1 VKRQRACWRR
11 RTRHVKRKRFISL
24 DESSPK
30 TNMKRLYGWARKAQ
44 RLVDAVPGG
53 HWGTT
58 TMLSA
63 IRSDRVAAAMV
74 TDGPVDGLVFLG
86 FIEHF
91 LVPVLRPGDIVVMDN
106 LNSHKVTGVRE
117 AIEALGAEVWYLPPY
132 SPDLNP
138 IEQMWSKVKAVLRR
152 LARRTAKALYRAVGY
167 ALRQVTSDECRNYF
181 ANCGYAT

>member
-1 VKRQRACWRR
+1 MKRQRACWRR
-11 RTRHVKRKRFISL
+11 QTRHVKRKRFVFL
-24 DESSPK
+24 DESGAK
-30 TNMKRLYGWARKAQ
+30 TNMKRLYGWASKAK

-53 HWGTT
+53 HWAAT

-63 IRSDRVAAAMV
+63 IRSDRVATAMV

-86 FIEHF
+86 FVEHF
-91 LVPVLRPGDIVVMDN
+91 LVPVLHPGDIVVMDN
-106 LNSHKVTGVRE
+106 LNSHKVKGVRE
-117 AIEALGAEVWYLPPY
+117 AIEAVGAEVWYLPPY

-152 LARRTAKALYRAVGY
+152 LARRTTKALYRAVGH
-167 ALRQVTSDECRNYF
+167 ALRQVTADECRNYF